1 MRHIEMELLL
11 KLSSQNSKEDR
22 FKEIESILQGCGR
35 IDWDH
40 LLECAMWHK
49 IVSLCFH
56 GLRPHIDR
64 MIDQNLIP
72 ESCVSLMK
80 QHYRKVELLNA
91 VALDQVFYI
100 GQEFDKQ
107 GIKFILL
114 KGLTLAQTVYS
125 QHIAL
130 RGFGDIDILVAPD
143 DARAVAAV
151 LNNLHYVQGTYN
163 RERDT
168 IIAFPKRMLEDT
180 DRLHLHPFI
189 KKGFLEI
196 EVHTRLEVLSSPFE
210 LPTCDMLSRAQYLN
224 LTPELRVLG
233 LSVED
238 GLLYLC
244 VHLSREA
251 RLYYPHIQGANDLRL
266 IKFCD
271 IHGYI
276 LYHRERIDWAKMERL
291 VGTYGL
297 QDPVF
302 YSLYYC
308 NTLYPMEEAE
318 RFLSKVEPEDT
329 NYLNEFQTRLYQSSR
344 HRWKTEDFKKRMFST
359 DRDLEAKQILL
370 EDRVDTGKVKCP
382 KGSLTAA
389 STEEDSLIRISE
401 SDVPDWQPFGTHLQS
416 GIPPKDENDLSACCR
431 VAWDE
436 QHFHIDIKVKDDVVL
451 CTEGERLRD
460 HLARDG
466 VRVYFASFDV
476 REDAKVC
483 IMCPTSERD
492 SNPAFVERN
501 RKTGDCEVIPES
513 KVTCE
518 LGKGGYRLYAKLP
531 FMELDIEPDEGQEI
545 LFDIEIEDCDNPEE
559 GIKSTIV
566 WSGGSGRN
574 LYDRSVYG
582 ILQFI

>member
-1 MRHIEMELLL
+1 MASGSEYNSVMVFGRHYRTPIDFAGFRKAKEQNIETNVELLL
-11 KLSSQNSKEDR
+11 WSKE
-22 FKEIESILQGCGR
+22 
-35 IDWDH
+35 
-40 LLECAMWHK
+40 
-49 IVSLCFH
+49 
-56 GLRPHIDR
+56 
-64 MIDQNLIP
+64 
-72 ESCVSLMK
+72 
-80 QHYRKVELLNA
+80 ELA
-91 VALDQVFYI
+91 ERY
-100 GQEFDKQ
+100 
-107 GIKFILL
+107 GIKHWDKMGDLL
-114 KGLTLAQTVYS
+114 DPAGFKRTWGTISGLLRRMHIFGEGLYVLDDQAKRIAFVRSAEKENVAYCPWDTNLAACLGVYE
-125 QHIAL
+125 QLHGHI
-130 RGFGDIDILVAPD
+130 
-143 DARAVAAV
+143 V
-151 LNNLHYVQGTYN
+151 LHAQVVEWQGTYN

-389 STEEDSLIRISE
+389 CTEEDSLIRISE

-451 CTEGERLRD
+451 CTEGDRLRD

-476 REDAKVC
+476 REDTKVC

-531 FMELDIEPDEGQEI
+531 FMELDIEPDEGREI